1 MNECVAVNS
10 AGVGRTG
17 TFIAINYLLEQA
29 EAEGVVDVLGCLSFL
44 RQQRPH
50 MVQTLVRQSIIS
62 FNAGFSVRTMY
73 LDLLKQIKQL
83 NSGITNDV
91 NFTLTFLHK
100 KLFYIGRNRS
110 LHLLHNHKYCLCCI

>member
-50 MVQTLVRQSIIS
+50 MVQTLVRQSSNS
-62 FNAGFSVRTMY
+62 FNA
-73 LDLLKQIKQL
+73 L
-83 NSGITNDV
+83 
-91 NFTLTFLHK
+91 
-100 KLFYIGRNRS
+100 LFYVAGRVNNKT
-110 LHLLHNHKYCLCCI
+110 LD